1 VGYATLKRALDITG
15 SLILMP
21 ILGAVTV
28 LVWIM
33 IRRDDGGPVFY
44 VSRRLGQN
52 GRTFQ
57 MIKYRSMMVQAPD
70 LRNPD
75 GSTYNADDDPRLTR
89 LGRILRKTSLDEL
102 PQIMNVLK
110 GDMSFIGPRP
120 DLPGALSRY
129 SETERKKLQVRPGI
143 SGYSQAY
150 YRNAADMAEKFKGDV
165 YYVDHMSLSLDIAIF
180 IKTLDTVFRRRNVYQ
195 GSSGQDVK

>member
-1 VGYATLKRALDITG
+1 MGYATLKRALDITG
-15 SLILMP
+15 SLVLMP

-180 IKTLDTVFRRRNVYQ
+180 IKTLDTVLRRRNVYQ

>member
-1 VGYATLKRALDITG
+1 MGYATLKRALDITG

>member
-15 SLILMP
+15 SLVLMP

-180 IKTLDTVFRRRNVYQ
+180 IKTLDTVLRRRNVYQ